1 MATPPAYGHNRVS
14 EDDHSIDGKGPFF
27 GDVSKRLAQ
36 EITGH
41 GVTEHRASVG
51 GDDGEKG
58 GCAGDKS
65 AAIVHSRDVGLRSAH
80 LIYELVS
87 AQPGW

>member
-36 EITGH
+36 EIT
-41 GVTEHRASVG
+41 
-51 GDDGEKG
+51 KG